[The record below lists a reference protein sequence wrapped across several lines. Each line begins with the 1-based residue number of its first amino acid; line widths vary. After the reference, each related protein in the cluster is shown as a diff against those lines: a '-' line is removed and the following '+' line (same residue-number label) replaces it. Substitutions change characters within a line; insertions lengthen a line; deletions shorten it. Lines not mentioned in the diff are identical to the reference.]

1 MKPTLLVLAAGI
13 GSRYGGLKQLDP
25 VGPSGENI
33 IDYSIFDAIRTGF
46 GKVVF
51 VIRKD
56 IEEVFK
62 EFIGTRYEGKIEIKY
77 AFQELEA
84 IPAGFE
90 IPADREKP
98 WGTGH
103 AILMAKDVIN
113 EPFAVINADDF
124 YGRSGFQL
132 LADYYTDAP
141 MEVDG
146 KANFSMTGFILRNTL
161 SEHGTV
167 SRGVCSV
174 DADGNLTNVVEL
186 TKIAKR
192 GDAAENLAEGESVTD
207 LTGDEVVSM
216 NMWGFTPA
224 IFEHLETQ
232 FIEFLQEQINVPK
245 SEFFIPFVVDR
256 TIKEGSAKLK
266 VLKSTDSWFGVTY
279 REDKPMV
286 MASIQKLVDDGVY
299 PEKLF

>member
-1 MKPTLLVLAAGI
+1 MKPTLVVLAAGM

-25 VGPSGENI
+25 VGPNGENI
-33 IDYSIFDAIRTGF
+33 IDYSIYDAIQTGY

-51 VIRKD
+51 VIRHD
-56 IEEVFK
+56 IEESFRVS
-62 EFIGTRYEGKIEIKY
+62 IGNRYAEKIEIQY
-77 AFQELEA
+77 AFQELDDL
-84 IPAGFE
+84 PAGFE
-90 IPADREKP
+90 VPADREKP

-103 AILMAKDVIN
+103 AILVAKNLIN
-113 EPFAVINADDF
+113 EPFVVINADDF
-124 YGRSGFQL
+124 YGRLGFRL
-132 LADYYTDAP
+132 LANYYAEAP
-141 MEVDG
+141 LEIDG
-146 KANFSMTGFILRNTL
+146 VANFAMTGFILRNTL

-174 DADGNLTNVVEL
+174 DFDGNLEKVVEL

-192 GDAAENLAEGESVTD
+192 GDAAENQAEREGGEN
-207 LTGDEVVSM
+207 LTGDEIVSM

-224 IFEHLETQ
+224 IFDHLEVQ
-232 FIEFLQEQINVPK
+232 FIEFLQEKINMPK

-256 TIKEGSAKLK
+256 IINEGVAQVK

-279 REDKPMV
+279 REDKPQV
-286 MASIQKLVDDGVY
+286 MASISQLVDAATY